1 MSRFLFRCAVASLYE
16 VVSVRPSVGPQ
27 VRPVLFSKV
36 KSTHTRRILCRVSG
50 LVLFFS
56 MSAYTRHFLTNSRSL
71 FLFLFVALNVT
82 VTFSL
87 FTQVMEG
94 KKCNIYPCV
103 ITSET
108 TRTPSFTLESGVFQF
123 LSIFFS
129 GIKQLELIH
138 LRGDV

>member
-1 MSRFLFRCAVASLYE
+1 M
-16 VVSVRPSVGPQ
+16 
-27 VRPVLFSKV
+27 LFSKV

-50 LVLFFS
+50 LVLLFF

-71 FLFLFVALNVT
+71 FLFLFVALNGT

-108 TRTPSFTLESGVFQF
+108 TRTPSFTLESGVFLF
-123 LSIFFS
+123 LSIFFFRNKAIRVDQS
-129 GIKQLELIH
+129 KRRCLTVSQDTVIEVHVFHVQLEVNKLNC
-138 LRGDV
+138 